1 MISPLKE
8 LKLENRNNHQP
19 DLNEATRKGVLIVIG
34 AAIGGLLLLLAI
46 ALGGTYLAL
55 AYHNASDE
63 KAKIAAAEEAEAK
76 KVQERLEKQAAD
88 IKVSL
93 EKNAAEDAWGDK
105 NLKYASLG
113 MLNYESANRVFPPG
127 RTDANLLSWRV
138 HILPYVGQKVLYD
151 KFHLDE
157 PWDSPHNQSLI
168 EYMPEVYRN
177 KYDSPAQ
184 TKTRLQICVGAGA
197 AYASIGKQ
205 VKLASIRD
213 GLANTVSIMRLPQS
227 RAVTWTKP
235 EDFALDLEDDAC
247 LQVLQEILTEL
258 PAMQVATFDAGV
270 HRFSTGI
277 KPSDFRALLT
287 GSGSELVKMHLVFEE

>member
-1 MISPLKE
+1 LKE
-8 LKLENRNNHQP
+8 LKLENRNNQPP

-34 AAIGGLLLLLAI
+34 AAVGGLLLLLVI
-46 ALGGTYLAL
+46 GFGGTYTAL
-55 AYHNASDE
+55 ATYQNASDE

-76 KVQERLEKQAAD
+76 NVQKQLEQQAAD
-88 IKVSL
+88 IKASK
-93 EKNAAEDAWGDK
+93 ERSAEEDAWGKK

-127 RTDANLLSWRV
+127 RTDATLLSWRV

-168 EYMPEVYRN
+168 EFMPEVYRD
-177 KYDSPAQ
+177 KYDSPSQ
-184 TKTRLQICVGAGA
+184 TKTRLQVCVGLGA
-197 AYASIGKQ
+197 AYASLDKQ
-205 VKLASIRD
+205 VKLSSIRD
-213 GLANTVSIMRLPQS
+213 GLANSVSILRLPQS

-235 EDFALDLEDDAC
+235 EDFLLDLEDAAC
-247 LQVLQEILTEL
+247 LNVLQEILDEL

-270 HRFSTGI
+270 HRLSTGI
-277 KPSDFRALLT
+277 TPKDFRSLLT
-287 GSGSELVKMHLVFEE
+287 GSGSELVKMHMAFED